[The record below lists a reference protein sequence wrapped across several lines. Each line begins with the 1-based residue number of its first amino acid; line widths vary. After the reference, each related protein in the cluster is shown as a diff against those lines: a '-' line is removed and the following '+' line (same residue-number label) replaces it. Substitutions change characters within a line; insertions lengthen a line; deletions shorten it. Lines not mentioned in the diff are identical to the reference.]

1 MVSFFEGGSSLYGII
16 VLIIVV
22 ILIIVLLK
30 FLFAVIAIGPLA
42 IYDNSHEDTIK
53 NLLLFYN
60 SK

>member
-30 FLFAVIAIGPLA
+30 FLFAVIAIGPIA
-42 IYDNSHEDTIK
+42 AAAESHNDVIQ
-53 NLLLFYN
+53 NLLLFYTGR
-60 SK
+60 

>member
-1 MVSFFEGGSSLYGII
+1 MVFFEGNSLYGII

-30 FLFAVIAIGPLA
+30 FLFAVIAIGPMA
-42 IYDNSHEDTIK
+42 YAADSHTDIQ